1 MAENQ
6 RYASSSSDAEAIS
19 KAILMATKGLK
30 LEPADSEATS
40 FLRGL
45 NGSGHKASNLSEA
58 SGLEVEIR
66 HTNHSLKI
74 AFDSDGEN
82 EELDLD
88 ELYEECR
95 ESQQELVRV
104 QKTLLKDSK
113 ISKELE
119 DIIFDPEEDE
129 VHYENFQDVG
139 EVVDAAY
146 GLIDRKFNTAKPEP
160 EGSFHKLAASIRK
173 GFHGFCRN
181 AKNVE
186 PFLKFIPDVS
196 GYGSVLVGA
205 LSIILKVAA
214 AYESLDTLIHTAL
227 DDIRRIT
234 DSPTNQI
241 LKALSND
248 ASLHEKMSA
257 LYAKIFGVLRLVTE
271 RVFARAKRWNK
282 FKRSVTHLDDNED
295 ELSALRLEMLQK
307 AEDVRHLVQTL
318 GVIKL
323 DRIEKKVGA
332 LLDLDLQERLE
343 RGNALVQLYSLLTA
357 SMEMNKHMSKQ
368 IMTQRKK
375 KRGRRLDPP
384 PLPEVDV
391 DELLEAKCFPRT
403 MIEDDC
409 LELSN
414 SRNLLGGGRD
424 YQKMRYL
431 SDHNRLE
438 AFVTLQTSMVLMIN
452 GGVGSRDDQLS
463 PVSYVVAKLVT
474 TLRTVQ
480 QQSPFIIS
488 VSFFCGQHQNDG
500 YSGCREL
507 MITLILQLIDQYRAF
522 SAEVLSECNWYLEES
537 DLGGFCDLYEKLC
550 YELPEGTML
559 YCTLDGLSAFS
570 FPNKRLEEMQI
581 VVGRLLALARGISE
595 KPSACIKFLCA
606 TPAICP
612 GVEPVFESWDILDLK
627 DRSTSSVRGC
637 IDWEDGIL
645 AASMMPQMMQEEQ

>member
-1 MAENQ
+1 MADSH
-6 RYASSSSDAEAIS
+6 RHASGNSDAETIS

-30 LEPADSEATS
+30 LQPANSEATS
-40 FLRGL
+40 FLGGL
-45 NGSGHKASNLSEA
+45 NGSVHKALDLSAA

-66 HTNHSLKI
+66 HTHHSLKLT
-74 AFDSDGEN
+74 FDSDREH
-82 EELDLD
+82 ERIDLD
-88 ELYEECR
+88 ELYQECR
-95 ESQQELVRV
+95 ESQQELVVV

-113 ISKELE
+113 ISKELG
-119 DIIFDPEEDE
+119 DIVFNFEEDE

-139 EVVDAAY
+139 QVVDAAY
-146 GLIDRKFNTAKPEP
+146 GLIDKKLNTAKPEP

-181 AKNVE
+181 AKNIE
-186 PFLKFIPDVS
+186 PFLEFIPDAS

-227 DDIRRIT
+227 NDIRRIT

-282 FKRSVTHLDDNED
+282 FKRGVTHLADNED
-295 ELSALRLEMLQK
+295 ELSTLRLEMLQR

-343 RGNALVQLYSLLTA
+343 RGNALVQLYGLLTA
-357 SMEMNKHMSKQ
+357 SMEMNKHMSRQ
-368 IMTQRKK
+368 ITAQKK
-375 KRGRRLDPP
+375 KRRALAPAPP

-391 DELLEAKCFPRT
+391 DDLLESKCFPRT

-431 SDHNRLE
+431 SDHNRLQ
-438 AFVTLQTSMVLMIN
+438 AFVTLDTSMVLMVN

-488 VSFFCGQHQNDG
+488 VAFFCGQHQHDR

-522 SAEVLSECNWYLEES
+522 SAEVLNECNCYLEES
-537 DLGGFCDLYEKLC
+537 DLSGLCDLYEKLC
-550 YELPEGTML
+550 YELPEGMML
-559 YCTLDGLSAFS
+559 YCTLDGLSSFS
-570 FPNKRLEEMQI
+570 FPDKRLEEMQI
-581 VVGRLLALARGISE
+581 AIGRLLALARGISE
-595 KPSACIKFLCA
+595 KPRACIKLLCA

-612 GVEPVFESWDILDLK
+612 GVEAVFESWDILDLD
-627 DRSTSSVRGC
+627 DRSTSSVIGC
-637 IDWEDGIL
+637 VDWEDGVI
-645 AASMMPQMMQEEQ
+645 AASTMS